1 VTAGRSANARE
12 KSDNKNVHELS
23 IALSI
28 LEVAEEEVARC
39 GGGQVEA
46 IHLKVGPL
54 AGVVADALVSA
65 YELAREATPFSQARL
80 VIEEVPIAVF
90 CSKCQAERA
99 VRSVQDFSC
108 IECNTPASEIV
119 HGRELQMAAL
129 ELAE

>member
-1 VTAGRSANARE
+1 M
-12 KSDNKNVHELS
+12 HELS

-28 LEVAEEEVARC
+28 LEVAEEEVGRC

-54 AGVVADALVSA
+54 AGVVEEALVSA
-65 YELAREATPFSQARL
+65 YELAREATPFAGSRL

-99 VRSVQDFSC
+99 VHSVQDFTC
-108 IECNTPASEIV
+108 IVCNTPASEIIR
-119 HGRELQMAAL
+119 GRELQLAAL